1 MHMKEFTLRSTSFG
15 ALFSWWRIRGRA
27 CIGCF
32 VAVGAIKT
40 TGSRRLQERHVV
52 KRIEQALEVV
62 RNLQ

>member
-1 MHMKEFTLRSTSFG
+1 
-15 ALFSWWRIRGRA
+15 
-27 CIGCF
+27 

-52 KRIEQALEVV
+52 KRIEQALEVM